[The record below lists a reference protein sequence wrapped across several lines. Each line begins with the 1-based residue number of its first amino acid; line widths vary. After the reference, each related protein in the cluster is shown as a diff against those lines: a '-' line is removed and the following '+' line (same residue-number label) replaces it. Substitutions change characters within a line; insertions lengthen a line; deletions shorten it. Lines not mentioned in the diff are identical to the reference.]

1 MSTPIG
7 IIKNFVEVLTTT
19 SKTGTDAADEALKAV
34 GAKSYKT
41 FTSAFKSAQKGK
53 SNKVFLEE
61 VCGVRIKNDD
71 TGAITGSD
79 AGGKTTKTAESIVPE
94 KATAKELT
102 AAQYKSFKRNGLTV
116 NVTYHENKW
125 VDDPDA
131 YLKRQKLVTRAL
143 YNWWIPESL
152 DLINESLGLN
162 FTDGRANINE
172 LNVKFVS
179 GGDASYSSA
188 LNLKFSYDMGYAS
201 KATLEINADQL
212 DKITKSNLDGTLP
225 FKGHIDGGLFNKN
238 FPNFV
243 AKELDR
249 LVLMAMAEITL
260 KANVPYVENLPK
272 DIAAGLVGIV
282 GGYDNSEE
290 PSYDYYTS
298 DSENIGTNYFGCRG
312 YAMLRYL
319 AKNYSDGKASDT
331 IYIHNKDNV
340 TGNKGADTFI
350 VTAKTKAATI
360 STGGGN
366 DKIESF
372 GGSGVVVNGTKS
384 AEKITIVQSSTKK
397 GLVAEVHAGDGKDTL
412 VGSDGNDYLLG
423 DAGNDSLSGGK
434 GDDTLAGGAGNDKLI
449 GGAGKDSLSGGA
461 GKDTLTGGGNK
472 DIFVYRAGDDLIT
485 DYDEEDKIKIAV
497 GTISKTSV
505 DGKNVIFTIGE
516 GSLTL
521 KDAVGKTLTI
531 VDSAGKTNTSVVSG
545 ATKLTVDDKTKSP
558 LTAEDT
564 VKIINASKRTTAIEI
579 FGNDIAN
586 TISGGSGSNSIHGAG
601 GNDSI
606 VGNAGDDYLY
616 GDAGDDILSGGKGN
630 DSIFGGAVKD
640 TLDGGA
646 GADFLSGDASNDDL
660 LGGSGNDTLSGGK
673 GNDYLSGDKGNDSL
687 WGGAGDDT
695 LWGGEGAD
703 IFLYKN
709 GEGNDIISDYE
720 SGVDTVMVLNGRVD
734 AGVADSS
741 GNVMF
746 AVGDGQIVF
755 ANAASLDIE
764 ITDKYGNA
772 VQTYKGKS

>member
-7 IIKNFVEVLTTT
+7 IIKNFVEALATT
-19 SKTGTDAADEALKAV
+19 SKTGTAAADEALAAV

-41 FTSAFKSAQKGK
+41 LKSKFNSASEKYSSAKD
-53 SNKVFLEE
+53 FLEKA
-61 VCGVRIKNDD
+61 CGVRITNTD

-79 AGGKTTKTAESIVPE
+79 AGGSKTKTAESIVPE

-102 AAQYKSFKRNGLTV
+102 SAQYKSFTVKGLKV
-116 NVTYHENKW
+116 KIVYNE
-125 VDDPDA
+125 DEDSSSF
-131 YLKRQKLVTRAL
+131 LKKEKYIVSAL

-152 DLINESLGLN
+152 DLINESLGVN

-172 LNVKFVS
+172 LTVQF
-179 GGDASYSSA
+179 GDTDNID
-188 LNLKFSYDMGYAS
+188 LQFKYDMGLAS
-201 KATLEINADQL
+201 KATLVIDSSLVDQITVN
-212 DKITKSNLDGTLP
+212 DKNGKLKSDACIWSDIYEETDGSAYFT
-225 FKGHIDGGLFNKN
+225 NY
-238 FPNFV
+238 
-243 AKELDR
+243 LDR
-249 LVLMAMAEITL
+249 LILQAMAEVAL
-260 KANVPYVENLPK
+260 KANVPYVTKLPTE
-272 DIAAGLVGIV
+272 ISNGLVEIV
-282 GGYDNSEE
+282 GGYDS
-290 PSYDYYTS
+290 SSRGGYS
-298 DSENIGTNYFGCRG
+298 DFLEDGWSDAHG
-312 YAMLRYL
+312 YALMRYL

-331 IYIHNKDNV
+331 IYIHNKDSA

-360 STGGGN
+360 NTGGGN

-372 GGSGVVVNGTKS
+372 GGSGGVVNGTKS
-384 AEKITIVQSSTKK
+384 AEKTTIVQSSTKK

-412 VGSDGNDYLLG
+412 VGSDGNDFLLG
-423 DAGNDSLSGGK
+423 EAGNDSLSGGK

-485 DYDEEDKIKIAV
+485 DYDEEDKIKIAA

-531 VDSAGKTNTSVVSG
+531 IDSDGKTNTSVVSG
-545 ATKLTVDDKTKSP
+545 ATKLTVTDKTTSP

-564 VKIINASKRTTAIEI
+564 VKIINASKRTTPIEI
-579 FGNDIAN
+579 FGNALDN
-586 TISGGSGSNSIHGAG
+586 TISGGSAANSIHGGA

-606 VGNAGDDYLY
+606 VGNVGDDELY
-616 GDAGDDILSGGKGN
+616 GDDGNDILESGKGN
-630 DSIFGGAVKD
+630 DILYGGKGSD

-646 GADFLSGDASNDDL
+646 GADFLSGEAGNDDL
-660 LGGSGNDTLSGGK
+660 LGGTGNDTLSGGK

-695 LWGGEGAD
+695 LWGGDGSD

-709 GEGNDIISDYE
+709 GEGNDTISDYK
-720 SGVDTVMVLNGRVD
+720 SGVDTIMVLNGRVD
-734 AGVADSS
+734 AGIADSS
-741 GNVMF
+741 GNVTF
-746 AVGDGQIVF
+746 AVGDGQIVVTGG
-755 ANAASLDIE
+755 ASQDIE

-772 VQTYKGKS
+772 IRTYKGK